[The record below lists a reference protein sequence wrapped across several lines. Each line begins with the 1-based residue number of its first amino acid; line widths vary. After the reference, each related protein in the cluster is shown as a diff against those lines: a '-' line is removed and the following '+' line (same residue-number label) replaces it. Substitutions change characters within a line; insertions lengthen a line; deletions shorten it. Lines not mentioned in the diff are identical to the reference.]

1 MLKVSYFL
9 KNRWDV
15 LHIFG
20 MASNENED
28 GGLCLFAL
36 ALSTQYGY
44 LNVMIIVDVIK
55 QWNFMCYWLLL
66 LRFFV
71 LALLLEKVGTR
82 RDWLWFISYLFIYL
96 LTFLSQLVLWVP
108 YIWICLPYSFFIF
121 QSRIWCKFLSVNLSK

>member
-1 MLKVSYFL
+1 MFKVSYFL
-9 KNRWDV
+9 KNRWDI

-20 MASNENED
+20 TASNENED
-28 GGLCLFAL
+28 GRLCLFAL
-36 ALSTQYGY
+36 ALSIQYGY

-55 QWNFMCYWLLL
+55 QWNIMCYWLLL

-82 RDWLWFISYLFIYL
+82 RDWFCFVSYLFIYL

-108 YIWICLPYSFFIF
+108 HSWICLPYNPFIF